1 MARKAT
7 PGQSLVV
14 GLIDKKMSTPING
27 SAYLRE
33 SWKVPRHHL
42 GNGPNILVTVWSSN
56 RLEIICT
63 VLESFQVRSF
73 LTCTCS
79 IYIVLKAL
87 QVDLLGN
94 CDIVAKQ

>member
-33 SWKVPRHHL
+33 AGKCPA
-42 GNGPNILVTVWSSN
+42 IT
-56 RLEIICT
+56 
-63 VLESFQVRSF
+63 
-73 LTCTCS
+73 
-79 IYIVLKAL
+79 
-87 QVDLLGN
+87 
-94 CDIVAKQ
+94 